1 MPTDNTD
8 LSDSRPRIVVV
19 GSANTDLV
27 VRIATLPRPGETVLG
42 GAFSQVGGGKGA
54 NQAVAAARAGGEVTF
69 VAKVGDDAYGQAAIS
84 SYEAEGIVTTHVTTA
99 PGVASGVALILIDAE
114 GENSIAVASGA
125 NSKLAPSDIDAA
137 AEVIAAADIVLVQ
150 LEIPLATVR
159 RVVEIASG
167 AGRPVILNPAPAC
180 TLDDDLLRQLSLIT
194 PNESEASLLTGL
206 DVKDTGIAATAAAQL
221 IGRGAAAAI
230 VTLGKEGSLVLDSG
244 SPTPQHVPS
253 HTVTAIDTVA
263 AGDVFNG
270 ALAVALAEG
279 RSLTDAAAFATA
291 AAAIAVTREGAQAS
305 APYRDEIEALLGG
318 RPPRSGG
325 LAVPKPLSE
334 GGARAE

>member
-1 MPTDNTD
+1 MAERP
-8 LSDSRPRIVVV
+8 PRIVVV

-27 VRIATLPRPGETVLG
+27 VRLATLPKPGETLLG
-42 GAFSQVGGGKGA
+42 GEFSQVGGGKGA

-69 VAKVGDDAYGQAAIS
+69 VAKVGDDAYGQAARR
-84 SYEAEGIVTTHVTTA
+84 SYEAEGIITDHVTTA
-99 PGVASGVALILIDAE
+99 PGVASGVALILIDAD

-125 NSKLAPSDIDAA
+125 NSHLSPADIDAA
-137 AEVIAAADIVLVQ
+137 ADAIAAADIVLVQ

-159 RVVEIASG
+159 RVVEIARTD
-167 AGRPVILNPAPAC
+167 GRRVILNPAPAC
-180 TLDDDLLRQLSLIT
+180 DLDDDLLSHVHVIT

-206 DVKDTGIAATAAAQL
+206 DVADTGSAATAAARL
-221 IGRGAAAAI
+221 IDRGATAAI

-244 SPTPQHVPS
+244 SPTPTPQHVPG

-291 AAAIAVTREGAQAS
+291 AAAIAVTRPGAQAS
-305 APYRDEIEALLGG
+305 APYRDEIEAVLSG
-318 RPPRSGG
+318 RPPRQ
-325 LAVPKPLSE
+325 VD
-334 GGARAE
+334 

>member
-1 MPTDNTD
+1 MAHTP
-8 LSDSRPRIVVV
+8 PRIVVI

-27 VRIATLPRPGETVLG
+27 VRIAALPKPGETVLG
-42 GAFSQVGGGKGA
+42 GEFAQVGGGKGA

-69 VAKVGDDAYGQAAIS
+69 VAKVGDDAFGQAAIR
-84 SYEAEGIVTTHVTTA
+84 SYEAEGIGTAHVTTA

-125 NSKLAPSDIDAA
+125 NSHLTPADINAA

-159 RVVEIASG
+159 RVVEIARG
-167 AGRPVILNPAPAC
+167 AGRRVILNPAPAC
-180 TLDDDLLRQLSLIT
+180 ELDDNLLHNLYLIT

-206 DVKDTGIAATAAAQL
+206 DVVDICSATTAAANL
-221 IGRGAAAAI
+221 IQRGASAAL
-230 VTLGKEGSLVLDSG
+230 VTLGREGCLLLEPG
-244 SPTPQHVPS
+244 SPTPTPQHVPS

-270 ALAVALAEG
+270 ALAVALGEG
-279 RSLTDAAAFATA
+279 DSLAAAAAFATA
-291 AAAIAVTREGAQAS
+291 AAAIAVTRPGAQAS
-305 APYRDEIEALLGG
+305 APYREEIQAMLGG
-318 RPPRSGG
+318 RPPRH
-325 LAVPKPLSE
+325 VD
-334 GGARAE
+334 

>member
-1 MPTDNTD
+1 MSTDNTD

-27 VRIATLPRPGETVLG
+27 VRLATLPRPGETVLG

-125 NSKLAPSDIDAA
+125 NSELAPADIDAA
-137 AEVIAAADIVLVQ
+137 ADAMSSADIVLVQ

-167 AGRPVILNPAPAC
+167 AGRRVVLNPAPAC
-180 TLDDDLLRQLSLIT
+180 ELDDDLLRQLSLIT

-206 DVKDTGIAATAAAQL
+206 DIKDTGIAATAAAQL
-221 IGRGAAAAI
+221 IDRGAAAAI
-230 VTLGKEGSLVLDSG
+230 VTLGKEGSLVLDAG
-244 SPTPQHVPS
+244 SPTPTPQQVPS

-279 RSLTDAAAFATA
+279 RPLPDAAAFATA
-291 AAAIAVTREGAQAS
+291 AAAISVTREGAQAS
-305 APYRDEIEALLGG
+305 APHREEIEAMLGG
-318 RPPRSGG
+318 RPPRH
-325 LAVPKPLSE
+325 LD
-334 GGARAE
+334 